1 MGAGLSSVWE
11 WFGLSQR
18 EARLLILGLDAS
30 GKSVFLYRTKLGET
44 VTTIPTIGFNVETVQ
59 YKNLKFTM
67 WDVCAGSRIRPLWRH
82 YFDGTHGVIWVVD
95 STDRQRMKESAQEL
109 ERVAGDAMLHGA
121 AFLIFANKQDL
132 PGAMS
137 PMEVVSEMGLAK
149 MMNDSNHPWFV
160 QGSAMTLGLGINE
173 GLEWL
178 STHLP
183 THAASSRAAGK
194 Q

>member
-18 EARLLILGLDAS
+18 EARLLILGLDAG

-44 VTTIPTIGFNVETVQ
+44 VTTMPTIGFNVETVE
-59 YKNLKFTM
+59 YKNLRLSC
-67 WDVCAGSRIRPLWRH
+67 WDICAGTRIRPLWRH
-82 YFDGTHGVIWVVD
+82 YFEGTHGVIWVVD
-95 STDRQRMKESAQEL
+95 STDRQRIHESREEL

-132 PGAMS
+132 PGAMT
-137 PMEVVSEMGLAK
+137 PGEVSQELGLAK
-149 MMNDSNHPWFV
+149 MMNSNHPWFV
-160 QGSAMTLGLGINE
+160 QGSAMTQGLGINE

-183 THAASSRAAGK
+183 THAPSSSMRGNK
-194 Q
+194 